1 MKTKQQ
7 LNADTLFAFQMA
19 LDGHKQF
26 EFLHAGIW
34 SRTEDVHSGFPHR
47 IYHDIPEG
55 WTRHDGE
62 DWKGDKDAVIEEAM
76 MYDGRVSLNKNQ
88 PAAWWGGLLCN
99 NFTAENHSV
108 RIYAYKLAAKSP
120 AIPAGFTAHS
130 GGGCP
135 VALDAKIDYILRDG
149 WKGNTKTAGNLF
161 WQTMNI
167 SADFIAYRVI
177 EKKVIPWTF
186 ADAPAFARVMR
197 KETAVEYVVAFFP
210 DGVRL
215 SRSCQPGHRIE
226 SYETLAAD
234 YLQLNNSPC
243 GKEVDE
249 SCTCASGSL
258 GATQCKIHNGE
269 AK

>member
-19 LDGHKQF
+19 LEGHKQF

-34 SRTEDVHSGFPHR
+34 SRTEDVHSGLPHR

-76 MYDGRVSLNKNQ
+76 MYDGIVSLNKNQ

-108 RIYAYKLAAKSP
+108 RFYAYKLAAKSP

-149 WKGNTKTAGNLF
+149 WKGESKTAGNLF
-161 WQTMNI
+161 WDTMNTN
-167 SADFIAYRVI
+167 ADIIAYRVL
-177 EKKVIPWTF
+177 EKKVIPWEFNTRPKEPTF
-186 ADAPAFARVMR
+186 VYR
-197 KETAVEYVVAFFP
+197 KGYITDSMIVAWGDDVVVIPTKHGLIKVTYDELLSDWLRSGGTA
-210 DGVRL
+210 
-215 SRSCQPGHRIE
+215 
-226 SYETLAAD
+226 
-234 YLQLNNSPC
+234 C
-243 GKEVDE
+243 GKEVE
-249 SCTCASGSL
+249 
-258 GATQCKIHNGE
+258 Q
-269 AK
+269 